1 MNAVKRV
8 AAFGGGALAL
18 LAGLLVAAFAA
29 GAGATM
35 LIASQVESLYPPNG
49 RFVPVRG
56 GRLAV
61 LEAGPAESP
70 RGTVV
75 LLHGASASAADPM
88 AGVGQILAQRGYRVI
103 AFDRPGFGW
112 SDRLAGAAAASPA
125 VQAAAIGEA
134 LDAMA
139 VGPAIVLGHSWSG
152 ALALRLA
159 LDRPDRV
166 AGLVLAAPVALPFPD
181 RQLPWWGRLALQPA
195 VTGFL
200 VRTVVVPVAW
210 WYLPKAAQ
218 AAFAPQAVSEGYVE
232 RSRAPLIL
240 RPGAALANLQDLAG
254 LPAALEEQAP
264 RYGEIQAPT
273 VVVSGDADP
282 VVRLQLQAAP
292 LAERIPGARLVRMR
306 GLGHML
312 HFVAAD
318 ALADAVDDV
327 RARRAAPPAP

>member
-1 MNAVKRV
+1 MRALK
-8 AAFGGGALAL
+8 GA
-18 LAGLLVAAFAA
+18 AAFAA
-29 GAGATM
+29 GAGALLVGLLVAALAAGAGATV
-35 LIASQVESLYPPNG
+35 LIAAHVESLYPPNG

-61 LEAGPAESP
+61 LEAGPTEIP

-88 AGVGQILAQRGYRVI
+88 EGIGRVLAKRGYRVI

-112 SDRLAGAAAASPA
+112 TDRLAGAEAASPA
-125 VQAAAIGEA
+125 FQAAAIGQA
-134 LDAMA
+134 LDAME

-166 AGLVLAAPVALPFPD
+166 AGLVLAAPAALPFPD
-181 RQLPWWGRLALQPA
+181 KQLPWWGRLALQPA
-195 VTGFL
+195 VAGLL
-200 VRTVVVPVAW
+200 VRTVVVPIAW

-218 AAFAPQAVSEGYVE
+218 GVFTPQAMSEGYVE

-254 LPAALEEQAP
+254 LPAALQEQAP
-264 RYGEIQAPT
+264 RYGDIRVPT
-273 VVVSGDADP
+273 VVVAGDADP

-292 LAERIPGARLVRMR
+292 LVERIPGARLVRLR
-306 GLGHML
+306 GIGHML
-312 HFVAAD
+312 HYVATD
-318 ALADAVDDV
+318 ALADAVDKV
-327 RARRAAPPAP
+327 QAKLAAPPAR